1 MSGGEV
7 NPANTIA
14 YTVVEA
20 VDYAGLI
27 VTRGTTADY
36 MVLAADASADEPEGY
51 TYTDS
56 KKPSTIGGASQT
68 GQRVGIHA
76 LIEGQIAEFVLPAA
90 HDAISVGDRLC
101 VSTGGTV
108 IKYASGASWV
118 VGRADEA
125 IDQNA
130 GGYVQVRV
138 SKRYIAA

>member
-14 YTVVEA
+14 YTVVDA
-20 VDYAGLI
+20 VGYAGLI

-68 GQRVGIHA
+68 GQRIGIHA
-76 LIEGQIAEFVLPAA
+76 LIEGQIAEFVLPST
-90 HDAISVGDRLC
+90 HDAITVGDKLC

-108 IKYASGASWV
+108 IKYDSGASWV
-118 VGRADEA
+118 VGRAEKAVEQD
-125 IDQNA
+125 A
-130 GGYVQVRV
+130 GGYVRVRI